1 MQISNESNWL
11 QTRIDHYFTNSSI
24 NMIDNIDRSNEIEID
39 QELKVPEVISSIYKN
54 NKLCTLT
61 VSLWN
66 CRSFTYEK
74 KCLMNSRDDD
84 IIILNETWDNKL
96 NVSGYN

>member
-1 MQISNESNWL
+1 
-11 QTRIDHYFTNSSI
+11 
-24 NMIDNIDRSNEIEID
+24 MIDNIDRSNEIEID